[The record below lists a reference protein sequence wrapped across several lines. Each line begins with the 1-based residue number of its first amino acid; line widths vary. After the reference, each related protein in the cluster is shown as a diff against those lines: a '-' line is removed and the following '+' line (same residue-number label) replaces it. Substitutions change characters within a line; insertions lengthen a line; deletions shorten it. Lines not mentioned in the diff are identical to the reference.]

1 MNTLPI
7 AILDIIVI
15 GIVIL
20 SGLLAA
26 VRGFTREV
34 LAIASWVAAAAAAYA
49 FHPAV
54 LPYLKPYIPNDQLAL
69 AASIGAVFI
78 GVLIIVSL
86 FTVKISDLILDSKIG
101 ALDRSLGF
109 LFGAAR
115 GFLIAVIAF
124 MFFDKLVGDKQQ
136 PDWVKQAKTRPFL
149 KETGDQLLA
158 LLPTDLE
165 ALKNA
170 APAIP
175 GLPLPTTAPA
185 APAAT
190 QAPAPAPAPA
200 PAAPAAA
207 PTPPPTPNQAPPA
220 PAAPP
225 PANQKR
231 TDQQGLQNLIN
242 STANPAPTGNQAPA
256 PASAQQTQPK
266 R

>member
-1 MNTLPI
+1 MNSLPI

-54 LPYLKPYIPNDQLAL
+54 LPYVKPYIPNEQLAL

-158 LLPTDLE
+158 LLPSDLE
-165 ALKNA
+165 ALKKA

-175 GLPLPTTAPA
+175 GLPLPTNAAPPA
-185 APAAT
+185 A
-190 QAPAPAPAPA
+190 APAPAPAVA
-200 PAAPAAA
+200 PAAPA
-207 PTPPPTPNQAPPA
+207 TPPAPAVTPNQAPPP

-242 STANPAPTGNQAPA
+242 STTNQAPA
-256 PASAQQTQPK
+256 SASPQQTQPK

>member
-1 MNTLPI
+1 MNSLPI

-54 LPYLKPYIPNDQLAL
+54 LPYLKPYIPNEQLAL

-78 GVLIIVSL
+78 GVLIVVSL

-109 LFGAAR
+109 LFGAVR

-165 ALKNA
+165 ALKKA

-175 GLPLPTTAPA
+175 GLPLPSTTPAAPATAPA
-185 APAAT
+185 AG
-190 QAPAPAPAPA
+190 PAPMPA

-207 PTPPPTPNQAPPA
+207 PPTTPNQAPPP
-220 PAAPP
+220 PAAQP

-242 STANPAPTGNQAPA
+242 STANQAPA
-256 PASAQQTQPK
+256 PASNQQTQPK

>member
-1 MNTLPI
+1 MNSLPI
-7 AILDIIVI
+7 AILDIVVI

-54 LPYLKPYIPNDQLAL
+54 LPYVKPYISNDNFAL
-69 AASIGAVFI
+69 AASIAVVFI

-109 LFGAAR
+109 LFGAVR

-158 LLPTDLE
+158 LLPSDPEFLKKIKPTDL
-165 ALKNA
+165 
-170 APAIP
+170 
-175 GLPLPTTAPA
+175 GLPTL
-185 APAAT
+185 
-190 QAPAPAPAPA
+190 PAPAQNAAPA
-200 PAAPAAA
+200 PAAAPAPTAPAAA
-207 PTPPPTPNQAPPA
+207 PVAPA
-220 PAAPP
+220 VPAAPNQP
-225 PANQKR
+225 PAPANQKR

-242 STANPAPTGNQAPA
+242 STATPA
-256 PASAQQTQPK
+256 PAAAPNQAQQPSSAQQNPPK

>member
-1 MNTLPI
+1 MNALPI
-7 AILDIIVI
+7 AILDIVVI

-49 FHPAV
+49 FHPAI
-54 LPYLKPYIPNDQLAL
+54 LPYVKPYISNDNFAL
-69 AASIGAVFI
+69 AASIAVVFI
-78 GVLIIVSL
+78 GVLIVVSL

-109 LFGAAR
+109 LFGAVR

-136 PDWVKQAKTRPFL
+136 PEWVKQAKTRPFL

-158 LLPTDLE
+158 LLPSDPEFLKKLNPTDL
-165 ALKNA
+165 
-170 APAIP
+170 
-175 GLPLPTTAPA
+175 GLPAPTTAPV
-185 APAAT
+185 PA
-190 QAPAPAPAPA
+190 APA

-207 PTPPPTPNQAPPA
+207 PVAPAQPVSPNQ
-220 PAAPP
+220 APP

-242 STANPAPTGNQAPA
+242 STAAPAPNPAPAPGS
-256 PASAQQTQPK
+256 PQQNPPK

>member
-1 MNTLPI
+1 MNALPI

-26 VRGFTREV
+26 VRGFTREI

-49 FHPAV
+49 FHPVV
-54 LPYLKPYIPNDQLAL
+54 LPYVKPYISNDNLAL

-109 LFGAAR
+109 IFGAVR

-124 MFFDKLVGDKQQ
+124 MFFDTLVGEKQQ
-136 PDWVKQAKTRPFL
+136 PEWVKQAKTRPFL

-158 LLPTDLE
+158 LLPKDLD
-165 ALKNA
+165 ALKKA

-175 GLPLPTTAPA
+175 GLQLSGEGQGTPAQAPAPTAPA
-185 APAAT
+185 APAAPS
-190 QAPAPAPAPA
+190 AAPPAPV
-200 PAAPAAA
+200 
-207 PTPPPTPNQAPPA
+207 TPNQAPPA
-220 PAAPP
+220 N
-225 PANQKR
+225 NQKR

-242 STANPAPTGNQAPA
+242 STTGAPANPSTSTQTNPAAAAGSSQQNQP
-256 PASAQQTQPK
+256 
-266 R
+266 RR

>member
-1 MNTLPI
+1 MNSLPI
-7 AILDIIVI
+7 AILDIVVI

-54 LPYLKPYIPNDQLAL
+54 LPYVKPYISNDNFAL
-69 AASIGAVFI
+69 AASIAVVFI

-109 LFGAAR
+109 LFGAVR

-136 PDWVKQAKTRPFL
+136 PEWVKQAKTRPFL

-158 LLPTDLE
+158 LLPSDPEFLKKIRPADLGLP
-165 ALKNA
+165 ALPAPAQNA
-170 APAIP
+170 APAP
-175 GLPLPTTAPA
+175 S
-185 APAAT
+185 
-190 QAPAPAPAPA
+190 PA

-207 PTPPPTPNQAPPA
+207 PAAPAQPVTPNQ
-220 PAAPP
+220 APP

-242 STANPAPTGNQAPA
+242 STATPA
-256 PASAQQTQPK
+256 PAAAPNQAAAPNSAQQNQPK

>member
-1 MNTLPI
+1 MNSLPI

-54 LPYLKPYIPNDQLAL
+54 LPYVKPYISNDNFAL
-69 AASIGAVFI
+69 AASIGAVFL

-101 ALDRSLGF
+101 ALDRTLGF
-109 LFGAAR
+109 LFGAVR

-136 PDWVKQAKTRPFL
+136 PEWIKQAKTRPFL

-158 LLPTDLE
+158 LLPSDPEFLKKFQPSDLGLPGMP
-165 ALKNA
+165 APIA
-170 APAIP
+170 VPPAGAPAN
-175 GLPLPTTAPA
+175 
-185 APAAT
+185 
-190 QAPAPAPAPA
+190 PAPAPQAPANPA
-200 PAAPAAA
+200 PAAPAAN
-207 PTPPPTPNQAPPA
+207 PPAVTPNQAPPQGN
-220 PAAPP
+220 
-225 PANQKR
+225 NQGNNQRR

-242 STANPAPTGNQAPA
+242 STAKPAGA
-256 PASAQQTQPK
+256 PASSQQTQPQ

>member
-1 MNTLPI
+1 MNALPI

-49 FHPAV
+49 FHPVV
-54 LPYLKPYIPNDQLAL
+54 LPYVKPYITNDNLAL

-109 LFGAAR
+109 IFGAVR

-124 MFFDKLVGDKQQ
+124 MFFDTLVGEKQQ
-136 PDWVKQAKTRPFL
+136 PEWVKQAKTRPFL
-149 KETGDQLLA
+149 KEAGDQLLA
-158 LLPTDLE
+158 LLPKDLD
-165 ALKNA
+165 ALKKA

-175 GLPLPTTAPA
+175 GLQLPGNGQT
-185 APAAT
+185 
-190 QAPAPAPAPA
+190 APAPAPAPTA
-200 PAAPAAA
+200 APTPAAPAPA
-207 PTPPPTPNQAPPA
+207 PVTPNQAPPN
-220 PAAPP
+220 
-225 PANQKR
+225 NQKR

-242 STANPAPTGNQAPA
+242 STATPAANTAPAANPAAAPG
-256 PASAQQTQPK
+256 SAQQNQPK

>member
-1 MNTLPI
+1 MNSLPI

-136 PDWVKQAKTRPFL
+136 PEWVKQAKTRPFL

-158 LLPTDLE
+158 LLPSDLE
-165 ALKNA
+165 ALKKA
-170 APAIP
+170 APTIP
-175 GLPLPTTAPA
+175 GLPIPAATPA
-185 APAAT
+185 APAA
-190 QAPAPAPAPA
+190 APAPAPA

-207 PTPPPTPNQAPPA
+207 PAPVTPNQAPPP

-242 STANPAPTGNQAPA
+242 STATPAPASAPA
-256 PASAQQTQPK
+256 PAPAQQTQPK